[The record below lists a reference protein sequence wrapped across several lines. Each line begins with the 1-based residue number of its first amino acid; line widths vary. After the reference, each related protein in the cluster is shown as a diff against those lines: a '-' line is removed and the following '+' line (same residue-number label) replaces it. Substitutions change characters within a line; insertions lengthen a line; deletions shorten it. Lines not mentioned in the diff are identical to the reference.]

1 MVATAVTPEIAA
13 ALGLLEARI
22 AADMAAQAAPGLSV
36 AVVHGQ
42 DTIFSKGFGLA
53 DLASGRL
60 ATVDTVYAVGS
71 ITKLFTATLLMQL
84 RDAGKLRLDDPVQEI
99 VPEVPVP
106 RRHAGHPPITLR
118 HLVTHTS
125 GLAKDSPVG
134 YWDSVDFPPV
144 ERLMAELANTE
155 QPYPPGVQWKYS
167 NLAIA
172 LLGHALSRLTGEAWE
187 DSIAG
192 RVMAKLGM
200 AASAPKL
207 AGQQKAQLA
216 TGYAR
221 GAWPPNVLP
230 HQDLGGISAGGS
242 MHATAPDMAKFIAAQ
257 FDGASPVLAAA
268 SVAEMHRPVWV
279 APDWSWGQG
288 IGWRIHRTPAGDTR
302 IEHGGGVHGFTCR
315 VVLSVPDRLGV
326 AVFTN
331 GSDGS
336 VGVNLSSHAL
346 DLMVPVVRRMAVRVT
361 PAPGPM
367 PAEWDRYLGRYRWV
381 LGDMEIVR
389 RDGQLVMLSPGTLPT
404 GGAVMETVSLVPE
417 GEHAFRLLGSQ
428 VRGELLRFVADGSGR
443 FNRAWVGPHPHDR
456 IG

>member
-1 MVATAVTPEIAA
+1 MNAALALLAARIEAEIAA
-13 ALGLLEARI
+13 N
-22 AADMAAQAAPGLSV
+22 AAPGLSV
-36 AVVHGQ
+36 AVVQGQ
-42 DTIFSKGFGLA
+42 QTIFAGGFGVA
-53 DLASGRL
+53 DIATGRP
-60 ATVDTVYAVGS
+60 ATADTVYAVGS

-84 RDAGKLRLDDPVQEI
+84 RDAGRVRLDDAVLDI

-172 LLGHALSRLTGEAWE
+172 LLGHALSRITGQAWE
-187 DSIAG
+187 DSIAS
-192 RVMAKLGM
+192 RIMAPMGM

-207 AGQQKAQLA
+207 AEQQRAQLA

-221 GAWPPNVLP
+221 SPGAWPPKVLA

-257 FDGASPVLAAA
+257 FGDASPVLAGA
-268 SVAEMHRPVWV
+268 SVAEMHRPQWV
-279 APDWSWGQG
+279 APDWTWGQG
-288 IGWRIHRTPAGDTR
+288 IGWRIRRTPDGDTR
-302 IEHGGGVHGFTCR
+302 VEHGGGVHGFTCR
-315 VVLSVPDRLGV
+315 VLVSVPDQLGV

-336 VGVNLSSHAL
+336 VGVNLSNHAL
-346 DLMVPVVRRMAVRVT
+346 DLLVPVARRIAARAVAK
-361 PAPGPM
+361 PAAM

-381 LGDMEIVR
+381 LGDMEIAR
-389 RDGQLVMLSPGTLPT
+389 RDGQIVMLSPDGDAIEVVT
-404 GGAVMETVSLVPE
+404 LVPE
-417 GEHAFRLLGSQ
+417 GEHAFRLMGSQ
-428 VRGELLRFVADGSGR
+428 VRGELLRFIPDASGAIV
-443 FNRAWVGPHPHDR
+443 RAWAGPHPYDR
-456 IG
+456 I

>member
-1 MVATAVTPEIAA
+1 MVSSTATVAPEMNA
-13 ALGLLEARI
+13 ALALLAARI
-22 AADMAAQAAPGLSV
+22 EAEISANAAPGLSV

-42 DTIFSKGFGLA
+42 DTIFARGFGVA
-53 DLASGRL
+53 DIATGRP
-60 ATVDTVYAVGS
+60 ATADTVYAVGS

-84 RDAGKLRLDDPVQEI
+84 RDAGKLRLDDPVQDI

-106 RRHAGHPPITLR
+106 RQHKGHPPITLR

-144 ERLMAELANTE
+144 ERLMAELAKTE

-172 LLGHALSRLTGEAWE
+172 LLGHALSRITGEAWE
-187 DSIAG
+187 DSIAS
-192 RVMAKLGM
+192 RIMAPLGM

-207 AGQQKAQLA
+207 AGQQRAQLA

-221 GAWPPNVLP
+221 SPGVWPPKVLA

-242 MHATAPDMAKFIAAQ
+242 MHATAPDMAKFMAAQ
-257 FDGASPVLAAA
+257 FGDASPVLAGA

-288 IGWRIHRTPAGDTR
+288 IGWRIRRTPEGDTR
-302 IEHGGGVHGFTCR
+302 VEHGGGVHGFTCR
-315 VVLSVPDRLGV
+315 VLVSVPDQLGV

-346 DLMVPVVRRMAVRVT
+346 DLLVPVARRIAARAVAR
-361 PAPGPM
+361 PEPM
-367 PAEWDRYLGRYRWV
+367 PADWDRYLGRYRWV

-389 RDGQLVMLSPGTLPT
+389 RDGQIVMLSPDGEAIEQVT
-404 GGAVMETVSLVPE
+404 LVPE
-417 GEHAFRLLGSQ
+417 GNHAFRLLGSQ
-428 VRGELLRFVADGSGR
+428 VRGELLRFIPDASGAIV
-443 FNRAWVGPHPHDR
+443 RAWAGPHPYDR
-456 IG
+456 I

>member
-1 MVATAVTPEIAA
+1 MVCSPATVAPEIGA
-13 ALGLLEARI
+13 ALGLLGAWI
-22 AADMAAQAAPGLSV
+22 AAEIAAKAAPGLSV

-42 DTIFSKGFGLA
+42 QTIWSAGFGVA
-53 DLASGRL
+53 DLVTSAP
-60 ATVDTVYAVGS
+60 ATPDTVYAVGS

-144 ERLMAELANTE
+144 ERLMAELVRTE

-172 LLGHALSRLTGEAWE
+172 LLGHALSRITGEAWE
-187 DSIAG
+187 DSIAS

-200 AASAPKL
+200 NASAPKL
-207 AGQQKAQLA
+207 TGQQRAQLA

-221 GAWPPNVLP
+221 APDGWPPQVLA

-257 FDGASPVLAAA
+257 FGDASPVLAGA

-288 IGWRIHRTPAGDTR
+288 IGWRIRRSSTGDTR
-302 IEHGGGVHGFTCR
+302 VEHGGGVHGFTCR
-315 VVLSVPDRLGV
+315 VLVSVPDQLGV

-331 GSDGS
+331 GSDGN
-336 VGVNLSSHAL
+336 VGVNLTNHAL
-346 DLMVPVVRRMAVRVT
+346 DLLVPVVRRIAARAVVR
-361 PAPGPM
+361 PAPM
-367 PAEWDRYLGRYRWV
+367 PADWDRYLGRYRWV

-389 RDGQLVMLSPGTLPT
+389 RDGQLVMLAPDGDGTE
-404 GGAVMETVSLVPE
+404 VVSLVPE
-417 GEHAFRLLGSQ
+417 GTHAFRLLGSQ
-428 VRGELLRFVADGSGR
+428 VRGELLRFMPDAYGVIA
-443 FNRAWVGPHPHDR
+443 RAWAGPHPYDR
-456 IG
+456 I